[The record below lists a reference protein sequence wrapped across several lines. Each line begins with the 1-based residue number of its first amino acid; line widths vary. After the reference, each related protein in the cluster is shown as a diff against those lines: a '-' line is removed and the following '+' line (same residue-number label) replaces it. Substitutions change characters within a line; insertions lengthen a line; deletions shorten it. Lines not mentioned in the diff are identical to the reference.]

1 MDQTQEAALGY
12 LAYNIIM
19 DIFKLKNDKK
29 NIQYLLTAGGFAP
42 LTNFPA
48 FTNYAAS
55 TSLVPFV
62 NSLYTYAIGIAV
74 ILAVLEIVW
83 GGFLWMGSG
92 ASITNKEAG
101 RHKIMMAIFG
111 LILVLSPYIVF
122 KFINPSAL
130 SMKLGT
136 SDIMIKQPVAKPT
149 PPTTKSLCKEYT
161 SSASFYESLKVSG
174 GCSSKEVKKLLS
186 TYIYTCKSVSTDPNL
201 ACIYTTNIFS
211 SGS

>member
-1 MDQTQEAALGY
+1 MGY

-19 DIFKLKNDKK
+19 DIFRFKDSKK
-29 NIQYLLTAGGFAP
+29 NIRYMLTTSGFAP
-42 LTNFPA
+42 LTSFPA

-55 TSLVPFV
+55 TSLVHFV

-92 ASITNKEAG
+92 ASVTNKEAG

-111 LILVLSPYIVF
+111 LVLVLSPYVVF
-122 KFINPSAL
+122 QFINPSAL

-136 SDIMIKQPVAKPT
+136 SSVKITQPAVQSQNT
-149 PPTTKSLCKEYT
+149 QLCKET
-161 SSASFYESLKVSG
+161 IPTGTRLVESIKVSG
-174 GCSSKEVKKLLS
+174 GCSSQKAKD
-186 TYIYTCKSVSTDPNL
+186 YTNIAEYNCKSTTDPNL
-201 ACIYTTNIFS
+201 VCIYTINIVF
-211 SGS
+211 

>member
-1 MDQTQEAALGY
+1 MGC

-19 DIFKLKNDKK
+19 DIFKSKN
-29 NIQYLLTAGGFAP
+29 NMRYLLTAGGFVP

-83 GGFLWMGSG
+83 GGFLWMGSD

-111 LILVLSPYIVF
+111 LILVLSPYVIF
-122 KFINPSAL
+122 QFINPAAL

-149 PPTTKSLCKEYT
+149 TKSLCKEYT
-161 SSASFYESLKVSG
+161 SSATLLKSLKVSG
-174 GCSSKEVKKLLS
+174 GCSNKEVKDS
-186 TYIYTCKSVSTDPNL
+186 FSAYPYTCKNSSTGPNI
-201 ACIYTTNIFS
+201 ACIYISNIS